1 MSTERGEMS
10 IELLGPLS
18 VHLNGTPI
26 MPSAA
31 KPRQILALLAL
42 NAGRV
47 VTVSTLAEEIW
58 GDDPPPS
65 AATTLQT
72 YILQLRNRIAGAMAP
87 GQDPKK
93 MLSTRHCSYM
103 LQAHISRS
111 DVEEFGRFSRAG
123 RAAAE
128 TGDHRL
134 ASELLGRAL
143 ALWRG
148 PALVDV
154 PMGRMLE
161 LEAASLEETRLG
173 VLERRIEADLAL
185 GRHADMLGELSTLAA
200 RHPTNENFYAH
211 LMTALYRSGHVGRA
225 LQTFQR
231 LRTVLR
237 DELGIE
243 PCPRLQR
250 LQHAVLSRDPYLDGA
265 GLSRRGSQHAAER
278 NGRSRFGAGLRSS
291 VR

>member
-1 MSTERGEMS
+1 MSTERDEMG

-18 VHLNGTPI
+18 VHLNGAPV

-58 GDDPPPS
+58 GEDPPPS

-72 YILQLRNRIAGAMAP
+72 YILQLRNRIASAMAP
-87 GQDPKK
+87 GQDPKEV
-93 MLSTRHCSYM
+93 LRTRHCSYV
-103 LQAHISRS
+103 LQSPVGRS
-111 DVEEFGRFSRAG
+111 DVEEFGRLSRAG

-128 TGDHRL
+128 NGDHRL

-154 PMGRMLE
+154 PMGPVLE

-231 LRTVLR
+231 LRSVLR

-250 LQHAVLSRDPYLDGA
+250 LQHAVLSRDPYLDA
-265 GLSRRGSQHAAER
+265 GGLTRRGSQRVAQR
-278 NGRSRFGAGLRSS
+278 SGRSRFGAGFGSS
-291 VR
+291 AR